1 MLTLLLCAR
10 QAGDKTDGYADVWK
24 ALFITAIV
32 AITCYILFRG
42 TWLTTAASMK
52 YFMFLPFDVLCKVC
66 VMYVLWTGVQPSYL
80 VCLSV
85 CQQQLA
91 CGDCVR
97 VWMSLYVFYDTMD
110 YMNVRPKAEE

>member
-1 MLTLLLCAR
+1 MFLRILLALLCLGSVASELQLIFRRMLMLLVCAR

-52 YFMFLPFDVLCKVC
+52 YLCFCHLTYYAKYVLCMCYGQVSSRLTRSIC
-66 VMYVLWTGVQPSYL
+66 Q
-80 VCLSV
+80 SV
-85 CQQQLA
+85 
-91 CGDCVR
+91 
-97 VWMSLYVFYDTMD
+97 S
-110 YMNVRPKAEE
+110 NS